1 MKKQLLG
8 LALLALANSAMAQ
21 DANTLRIKGQ
31 LDVFTDSVLVY
42 HTSPKNVVDT
52 IALKDGKMDFAIN
65 LDKPQMIQLASPA
78 FARGEQQARQAG
90 QTAWLVGVPG
100 ETMEI
105 SGDELSRLNYS
116 GSEFYK
122 QYGMIDCIKDSFIA
136 KMNKFQD
143 EYRTRLAAGENKQQ
157 VTNDVMKKMEACDG
171 EYKDAVLDFVK
182 NHPDYEAS
190 TMALYE
196 LEDYDRIMK
205 ALGFLSERVREGRM
219 KDVYSEFVDN
229 AKKAK
234 ESEEKAAKLQA
245 AGVEA
250 PDFTLN
256 DINGKPLTLSSLR
269 GKVVVLDFWGSWCGW
284 CIKGMPNMK
293 EYYAKY
299 KGKLEILGIDCNET
313 QEKWKAAVAKHE
325 LPWLHVYNPRG
336 AKNDV
341 CQTYAI
347 NGFPTKIIIGAD
359 GKIVKTVVG
368 EDPEFYTILD
378 SLFEKK

>member
-1 MKKQLLG
+1 MKKQFLG

-21 DANTLRIKGQ
+21 DANSLRMKGQ

-234 ESEEKAAKLQA
+234 EAEEKAAKLQA
-245 AGVEA
+245 SGVEA

-269 GKVVVLDFWGSWCGW
+269 GKIVVLDFWGSWCVW
-284 CIKGMPNMK
+284 CIKGMPQMK

-313 QEKWKAAVAKHE
+313 QEKWKADE
-325 LPWLHVYNPRG
+325 NGPHVVLR
-336 AKNDV
+336 
-341 CQTYAI
+341 
-347 NGFPTKIIIGAD
+347 
-359 GKIVKTVVG
+359 
-368 EDPEFYTILD
+368 
-378 SLFEKK
+378 

>member
-143 EYRTRLAAGENKQQ
+143 EYRTRLASGENKQL
-157 VTNDVMKKMEACDG
+157 VTNDVMKKLEACDG

-182 NHPDYEAS
+182 N
-190 TMALYE
+190 
-196 LEDYDRIMK
+196 
-205 ALGFLSERVREGRM
+205 LS
-219 KDVYSEFVDN
+219 
-229 AKKAK
+229 
-234 ESEEKAAKLQA
+234 L
-245 AGVEA
+245 
-250 PDFTLN
+250 
-256 DINGKPLTLSSLR
+256 IH
-269 GKVVVLDFWGSWCGW
+269 
-284 CIKGMPNMK
+284 I
-293 EYYAKY
+293 
-299 KGKLEILGIDCNET
+299 
-313 QEKWKAAVAKHE
+313 
-325 LPWLHVYNPRG
+325 
-336 AKNDV
+336 
-341 CQTYAI
+341 
-347 NGFPTKIIIGAD
+347 
-359 GKIVKTVVG
+359 
-368 EDPEFYTILD
+368 
-378 SLFEKK
+378 

>member
-52 IALKDGKMDFAIN
+52 IALKDGKMDFSIN

-136 KMNKFQD
+136 KMNNFQD
-143 EYRTRLAAGENKQQ
+143 EYRTRLAAGENKQL

-171 EYKDAVLDFVK
+171 AYKDAVLDFVK

-196 LEDYDRIMK
+196 LEDYDSIMK

-219 KDVYSEFVDN
+219 KDLYSEFVDN

-234 ESEEKAAKLQA
+234 ESESNKNALSNAKDLVSQRY
-245 AGVEA
+245 
-250 PDFTLN
+250 
-256 DINGKPLTLSSLR
+256 GKGSITELT
-269 GKVVVLDFWGSWCGW
+269 
-284 CIKGMPNMK
+284 K
-293 EYYAKY
+293 EQ
-299 KGKLEILGIDCNET
+299 ICD
-313 QEKWKAAVAKHE
+313 
-325 LPWLHVYNPRG
+325 
-336 AKNDV
+336 
-341 CQTYAI
+341 
-347 NGFPTKIIIGAD
+347 
-359 GKIVKTVVG
+359 
-368 EDPEFYTILD
+368 LD
-378 SLFEKK
+378 SFLSNGPENFVSDEIPS